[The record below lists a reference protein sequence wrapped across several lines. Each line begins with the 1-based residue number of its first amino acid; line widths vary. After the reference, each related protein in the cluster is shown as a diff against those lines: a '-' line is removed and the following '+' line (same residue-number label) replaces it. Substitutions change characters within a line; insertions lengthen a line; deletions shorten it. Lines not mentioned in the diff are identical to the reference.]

1 MPKVHLTKSEGDYSI
16 NDHVLLLFN
25 EHDTK
30 IALNWEFY
38 AADRDRRGAIMLDL
52 ATSRSSFDY

>member
-1 MPKVHLTKSEGDYSI
+1 MPIVHSVKSDDDHSI

-38 AADRDRRGAIMLDL
+38 AADRDRRDAIMLDL
-52 ATSRSSFDY
+52 ATSQSSFDY